1 MAASVILTVP
11 LPASPEAGCTPSSG
25 QNSPESAASPPTRG
39 NEESILPREK
49 RKKKPYKEL
58 TLEEKVRLIKMAEE
72 NNCMSQ
78 ASIAERYSIAKSNV
92 CRILQRKHEYLRAYE
107 SAGFAGTRKR
117 KLRNDSTI
125 ISTTMK
131 SKCDEKSGEENFI
144 LKPIPRKVVVLKGI
158 FLFDEVVDY
167 CN

>member
-1 MAASVILTVP
+1 MATSVVIRVP
-11 LPASPEAGCTPSSG
+11 IPNSPEEGCTPSSG
-25 QNSPESAASPPTRG
+25 QNSPESAASPTSRISSSSSTT
-39 NEESILPREK
+39 NEICKK

-92 CRILQRKHEYLRAYE
+92 CRILQRKQEYLRAYE

-117 KLRNDSTI
+117 KLRKD
-125 ISTTMK
+125 TTANK
-131 SKCDEKSGEENFI
+131 IKKYDKNEAEFI
-144 LKPIPRKVVVLKGI
+144 LKPIPIKPCTDGKLY
-158 FLFDEVVDY
+158 FFDF
-167 CN
+167 

>member
-1 MAASVILTVP
+1 MSTNVAISVPIP
-11 LPASPEAGCTPSSG
+11 SPEMGSTPSSG
-25 QNSPESAASPPTRG
+25 QNSPESAASPTTGLP
-39 NEESILPREK
+39 NESNTK

-92 CRILQRKHEYLRAYE
+92 CRILQRKQEYLRAYE

-117 KLRNDSTI
+117 KLRKDMSTFKQKKI
-125 ISTTMK
+125 
-131 SKCDEKSGEENFI
+131 EKNKNQENETDFI
-144 LKPIPRKVVVLKGI
+144 LKPIPIKPRT
-158 FLFDEVVDY
+158 ESS
-167 CN
+167 